1 MCNKCVPLDK
11 KIEHY
16 EKIAVSIGDRVTVE
30 RLMAL
35 IADLRAQ
42 KAAFIPSKSSKTR
55 PISGIGP
62 SAQDGSGQNHDC
74 DKSGGDS
81 LVSIFKETASANRGR

>member
-16 EKIAVSIGDRVTVE
+16 EKIVVSIGDRVTVE

-42 KAAFIPSKSSKTR
+42 KAAFHPEQK
-55 PISGIGP
+55 
-62 SAQDGSGQNHDC
+62 Q
-74 DKSGGDS
+74 
-81 LVSIFKETASANRGR
+81 